1 MRMKTTM
8 TKHLMIIVLVM
19 CGFST
24 VVFGDTKNGNANATS
39 YQKWRIV
46 TSGYSEISGT
56 VTWTNQNV
64 HQLHAVVTCSTGG
77 LTGNYYTYAS
87 SAPAFDRVVN
97 FQFGSGPPAHC
108 TIFLTTTSGATSY
121 RLSVRERIG
130 NSGPEFD
137 EEQSQN
143 NSAGLVLI
151 EDLSSGGYEEILA
164 NEIVSRQR
172 IE

>member
-1 MRMKTTM
+1 M
-8 TKHLMIIVLVM
+8 
-19 CGFST
+19 
-24 VVFGDTKNGNANATS
+24 
-39 YQKWRIV
+39 
-46 TSGYSEISGT
+46 
-56 VTWTNQNV
+56 
-64 HQLHAVVTCSTGG
+64 
-77 LTGNYYTYAS
+77 
-87 SAPAFDRVVN
+87 VN